1 MPRVCAKAKLRDT
14 VADSTHSD
22 LRSQN
27 RTNVEFTA
35 FFYLFLAPSCMKK
48 RHIMIILIL
57 RGRTALAN
65 AATVANNYSV
75 SFIKISKPEG
85 VRFFLLS

>member
-57 RGRTALAN
+57 RGPELLQQTQQLLLTITLLALLKFQSPREY
-65 AATVANNYSV
+65 V
-75 SFIKISKPEG
+75 
-85 VRFFLLS
+85 FFY